1 MRRPAM
7 YVLEDLW
14 RGELHPNELP
24 PIRRDYAATIRTL
37 SASEEKFTAMLNDEQ
52 KSMFSLYLKDQGKI
66 ASITDCET
74 FVKGF
79 QLGVKIM
86 IDALVNTPISDA

>member
-1 MRRPAM
+1 M

-24 PIRRDYAATIRTL
+24 PIRPNYAATIRAL
-37 SASEEKFTAMLNDEQ
+37 SASEEKFAAMLSDEQ
-52 KSMFSLYLKDQGKI
+52 KVMFEEYLKDQGKI

-74 FVKGF
+74 FIKGF
-79 QLGVKIM
+79 QLGVKTM
-86 IDALVNTPISDA
+86 IDVLGETRNL

>member
-1 MRRPAM
+1 M

-24 PIRRDYAATIRTL
+24 PIRRDYAATIRAL
-37 SASEEKFTAMLNDEQ
+37 SASEEKFAAMLSDEQ
-52 KSMFSLYLKDQGKI
+52 KTMFNVYLKDQGKI

-86 IDALVNTPISDA
+86 IDVLADAVVNKERGQK

>member
-1 MRRPAM
+1 M

-24 PIRRDYAATIRTL
+24 PIRPNYAATIRAL
-37 SASEEKFTAMLNDEQ
+37 SASEEKFAAMLSDEQ
-52 KSMFSLYLKDQGKI
+52 KAMFNVYLKDQGKI

-79 QLGVKIM
+79 QLGAKTM
-86 IDALVNTPISDA
+86 IDVLGETRNL

>member
-1 MRRPAM
+1 M

-24 PIRRDYAATIRTL
+24 PIRPNYAATIRAL
-37 SASEEKFTAMLNDEQ
+37 SASEEKFAAMLSEEQ
-52 KSMFSLYLKDQGKI
+52 KVMFNVYLKDQGKI

-74 FVKGF
+74 FIKGF
-79 QLGVKIM
+79 QLGAKVM
-86 IDALVNTPISDA
+86 IDILTDIGINTI